1 MRQRAFL
8 LFVLALLSAANPSRA
23 DFSYLLEFREDLT
36 ADPITV
42 LTWSPDGDFLLV
54 SSGETT
60 SRFQVTNEG
69 LLPSHQYEQPA
80 GRVTAA
86 AISPQGDRSALV
98 DDAGNLYVFDSEGRQ
113 LSRTQKT
120 HKKGAT
126 AVDFTLD
133 GRSII
138 TGGQRGDVRVW
149 TPSGILVSEL
159 TENLRHEGPLV
170 LVAAAGPGRQALTID
185 EEGQVI
191 LWDVDTQRPVRPTM
205 VDFDIRSAAVT
216 ASGSQLVLGLR
227 RLQGNLH
234 RSAGLANA
242 REIRSTDKVRLIDTS
257 KGTLVRDLEGGDQNL
272 DAVALS
278 PDGRFVAAAG
288 SQGSAVI
295 WQVDTG
301 SMVSKV
307 PFGSPVTQLSFSPDG
322 QWLAGGSEAGEV
334 SLFRLE
340 GVESTPTS
348 PTGGDIFIFIM
359 DPEVKVA
366 GDRSSAPPPLVDR
379 ESLRVRGRVRSDHPV
394 RSIVVDGHEVTSLV
408 PEEGGDLLFTAFVP
422 LPEAGQKAI
431 DVLVEDETGNRA
443 RERFSVRRS
452 ETVRDYDPGR
462 GRRLAL
468 IVGVSDYADS
478 TLDLEYADDDAQA
491 LYDLFTSEQLGPA
504 KFHSEDVMLL
514 LDRDATAT
522 RINTGLR
529 QFLQKAREDDFVVF
543 FFAGH
548 GVPDPNRLQDLYL
561 MPHDS
566 EADNIAGTG
575 ILMRHV
581 REAIASI
588 RARDVL
594 ILTDACHSAGMAGAG
609 GVRNLTVNPI
619 HQEFLERMRH
629 SSGGLAILTASE
641 AAQSSYEL
649 DKRGHGVFTYHLL
662 RGLQG
667 EADEDGDDIVALG
680 ELMEFV
686 RTSVKNETSAKQVP
700 TIGPTLF
707 DRKLP
712 LALVP

>member
-1 MRQRAFL
+1 MHQRAFWV
-8 LFVLALLSAANPSRA
+8 FVLALLSAANPSHG
-23 DFSYLLEFREDLT
+23 DFSYLLEYREDLT
-36 ADPITV
+36 ADPVTV
-42 LTWSPDGDFLLV
+42 LVWSPDGQSLLV
-54 SSGETT
+54 SSGEAT
-60 SRFQVTNEG
+60 SHYRVTPGG
-69 LLPSHQYEQPA
+69 LLPKYHYAPSA

-86 AISPQGDRSALV
+86 AISPEGDRSALV
-98 DDAGNLYVFDSEGRQ
+98 DDAGNLYVFDSQGRQ
-113 LSRTQKT
+113 LSHTRRT

-133 GRSII
+133 GRSIL
-138 TGGQRGDVRVW
+138 TGGRRGDVKVW
-149 TPSGILVSEL
+149 TPSGDLVAEL
-159 TENLRHEGPLV
+159 TEDLRHEGPLV
-170 LVAAAGPGRQALTID
+170 LVAAAGPGRRALTID

-191 LWDVDTQRPVRPTM
+191 LWDIDTQRPVRPTM
-205 VDFDIRSAAVT
+205 VDFDVLSAAVT

-227 RLQGNLH
+227 RLEGNLH
-234 RSAGLANA
+234 RSATMARA
-242 REIRSTDKVRLIDTS
+242 REIRATDKVRLIDTT

-288 SQGSAVI
+288 SQGTAVI

-301 SMVSKV
+301 SMVSRV

-322 QWLAGGSEAGEV
+322 EWLAGGSEAGEV
-334 SLFRLE
+334 SLFHLE
-340 GVESTPTS
+340 GVESAPQA
-348 PTGGDIFIFIM
+348 PTGGDIFIFIL

-394 RSIVVDGHEVTSLV
+394 QSIVVDGQEVTSLV
-408 PEEGGDLLFTAFVP
+408 PEENGDLLFTAFVP
-422 LPEAGQKAI
+422 LPEAGRKAV
-431 DVLVEDETGNRA
+431 DVLVEDATGNRA
-443 RERFSVRRS
+443 RESFAVRRS
-452 ETVRDYDPGR
+452 ETVRDYDPGK

-491 LYDLFTSEQLGPA
+491 LYDLITSEQLGPA
-504 KFHSEDVMLL
+504 RFRPQDVMLL
-514 LDRDATAT
+514 LDREATAT

-566 EADNIAGTG
+566 EADNVAGTG

-594 ILTDACHSAGMAGAG
+594 ILTDACHSAGMAGTG

-641 AAQSSYEL
+641 AAQSSYEF
-649 DKRGHGVFTYHLL
+649 DQRGHGVFTYHLL

-667 EADEDGDDIVALG
+667 AADEDGDDIVALG

-686 RTSVKNETSAKQVP
+686 RTAVKNETSAQQVP

-712 LALVP
+712 LAVVP